1 MRQSDLYAGISMNSR
16 FHSTNDRFSAF
27 FERKKE
33 LWSTHGQLSLCL
45 SIFLLFFG
53 TSASAQIEQRWKSH
67 LKAALN
73 SANKAVCARLDS
85 DKNVIVLCYTWQ
97 PDSTGDIM
105 VIKLDPTGQERW
117 RRIIDGPAHTDDRP
131 VDIAIDNENNI
142 WVCGHTRTRFN
153 DADIFLVKVSATGRI
168 LHKETFGLFSGKFDL
183 PSAMTVDQ
191 AGCPAIAGY
200 VTSPDS
206 GINYAILRFYPSGEL
221 YWYRTFATLELD
233 QANGIAVD
241 DSCNIYSTGVVNGAL
256 HSSDLLVMKHD
267 SAGNVKWLHRYD
279 GRRSDNDAGRCITL
293 DDSAGVYV
301 SGYVNHS
308 GERADLPL
316 LKFTRDGLLIQEMI
330 FGCGSSD
337 CMAERIYTDTSSA
350 QVSAVFTDY
359 SLQESGGI
367 LLQFAGADGRTLF
380 DRKFS
385 VGYYFYRLLPQKNY
399 YLLVGSKLFS
409 EEGMLQPAFA
419 VPDKEDG
426 YLFQYVDST
435 IHGIAYIRDIVVD
448 GDRVYFIGDD
458 VGEANGTISVIS
470 YRFDTMAIS
479 ANLKKTNHTGGKK

>member
-1 MRQSDLYAGISMNSR
+1 MKILFQSKNNR
-16 FHSTNDRFSAF
+16 FLAF
-27 FERKKE
+27 FVQKKE
-33 LWSTHGQLSLCL
+33 RRSTYWALFQFFFL
-45 SIFLLFFG
+45 FLLHL
-53 TSASAQIEQRWKSH
+53 TPSVSAQVEQRWKSH

-73 SANKAVCARLDS
+73 TANKAVCARLDS

-105 VIKLDPTGQERW
+105 VIKLDPTGHELW

-131 VDIAIDNENNI
+131 VDVAIDNENNI
-142 WVCGHTRTRFN
+142 WVCGHTRTQFN
-153 DADIFLVKVSATGRI
+153 DADIFLVKVSASGRL
-168 LHKETFGLFSGKFDL
+168 LHKETFGLFTGKFDL
-183 PSAMTVDQ
+183 PSSMTVDN
-191 AGCPAIAGY
+191 AGFPSIAGY

-206 GINYAILRFYPSGEL
+206 GINYAILRFFPSGEL

-233 QANGIAVD
+233 QANGISVD
-241 DSCNIYSTGVVNGAL
+241 DSCNVYSTGVVNGAL

-267 SAGNVKWLHRYD
+267 SAGNMKWLHRYD
-279 GRRSDNDAGRCITL
+279 GRRSDNDAGRCIAL

-301 SGYVNHS
+301 SGFANHS

-316 LKFTRDGLLIQEMI
+316 LKFTSDGLLIQEMI
-330 FGCGSSD
+330 FGCGTSD
-337 CMAERIYTDTSSA
+337 CMAERIYTDSSSA

-367 LLQFAGADGRTLF
+367 LLQFAGEDGRTLF
-380 DRKFS
+380 DRKFN

-399 YLLVGSKLFS
+399 YLLIGAKLFS

-458 VGEANGTISVIS
+458 VGETNGTISVIS
-470 YRFDTMAIS
+470 YRFDAMAIS